1 MWPSGA
7 VMPRRLS
14 PQGAGGDFGA
24 ELVDRAPQALR
35 QRDLG
40 APAQPAQERVVAQ
53 LARRSVRHGGVE
65 AQGAARAD
73 RGLNLTGLNEKKLS
87 LYRRRQVGFVF
98 QFYNLVPVLTV
109 AENVTL
115 PLMLDNL
122 KPDKIWLDE
131 LLERLGLSDRRDSLP
146 NQLSGGQQ
154 QRTAI
159 ARALLHRPAIVLAD
173 EPTGNLDSRNSREI
187 ISLLRDAV
195 RHLGQTLIVIT
206 HDPAIASQADRVILI
221 EDGYLTEQSA
231 VRTGG

>member
-1 MWPSGA
+1 MSIIEIRSLGKCYGQGETAVHALRDASLDVQEGEFVAVIGPSGSGKSTLLHL
-7 VMPRRLS
+7 V
-14 PQGAGGDFGA
+14 GG
-24 ELVDRAPQALR
+24 VDRPSS
-35 QRDLG
+35 G
-40 APAQPAQERVVAQ
+40 TVTV
-53 LARRSVRHGGVE
+53 
-65 AQGAARAD
+65 
-73 RGLNLTGLNEKKLS
+73 RGLNLAGLNEKKLS

-187 ISLLRDAV
+187 MSLLRDAV
-195 RHLGQTLIVIT
+195 RRLGQTLVVIT

-221 EDGYLTEQSA
+221 EDGRLTEQ
-231 VRTGG
+231 TGVQAGG

>member
-1 MWPSGA
+1 MSIIEVRSLGKCYGQGETAVHALRDASLDVQEGEFVAVIGPSGSGKSTLLHL
-7 VMPRRLS
+7 V
-14 PQGAGGDFGA
+14 GG
-24 ELVDRAPQALR
+24 VDRPSS
-35 QRDLG
+35 G
-40 APAQPAQERVVAQ
+40 TVTV
-53 LARRSVRHGGVE
+53 
-65 AQGAARAD
+65 
-73 RGLNLTGLNEKKLS
+73 RGLNLAGLNEKKLS

-187 ISLLRDAV
+187 MSLLRDAV
-195 RHLGQTLIVIT
+195 RRLGQTLVVIT

-221 EDGYLTEQSA
+221 EDGRLTEQ
-231 VRTGG
+231 TGVQAGG

>member
-1 MWPSGA
+1 MCIIEIRSLGKCYGQGETAVHALRDASLDVQEGEFVAVIGPSGSGKSTLLHL
-7 VMPRRLS
+7 V
-14 PQGAGGDFGA
+14 GG
-24 ELVDRAPQALR
+24 VDRPSS
-35 QRDLG
+35 G
-40 APAQPAQERVVAQ
+40 TVTV
-53 LARRSVRHGGVE
+53 
-65 AQGAARAD
+65 
-73 RGLNLTGLNEKKLS
+73 RGLNLAGLNEKKLS

-187 ISLLRDAV
+187 MSLLRDAV
-195 RHLGQTLIVIT
+195 RRLGQTLVVIT

-221 EDGYLTEQSA
+221 EDGRLTEQ
-231 VRTGG
+231 TGVQAGG

>member
-1 MWPSGA
+1 MSIIEVRSLAKCYGQGETAVHALRDAELDVQEGEFVAVIGPSGSGKST
-7 VMPRRLS
+7 LLYLI
-14 PQGAGGDFGA
+14 GG
-24 ELVDRAPQALR
+24 VDRPSS
-35 QRDLG
+35 G
-40 APAQPAQERVVAQ
+40 TVTV
-53 LARRSVRHGGVE
+53 
-65 AQGAARAD
+65 

-122 KPDKIWLDE
+122 KPDKVWLDE
-131 LLERLGLSDRRDSLP
+131 LLERLGLADRRDSLP

-154 QRTAI
+154 QRT
-159 ARALLHRPAIVLAD
+159 
-173 EPTGNLDSRNSREI
+173 
-187 ISLLRDAV
+187 
-195 RHLGQTLIVIT
+195 
-206 HDPAIASQADRVILI
+206 AIASQADRVILI